1 MNSWDYYSETID
13 RIVWSE
19 GTGRSPVRER
29 VEGLLRTEE
38 GLGKIESLTIDG
50 ITDLSEEY
58 LSPRTIVVRPEQRG
72 DLGRCPGTHGHLCCN
87 YITLNVYLGCTLGCT
102 YCIMQSYLRN
112 RTLEVHL
119 PSTGTVSAIRRVA
132 EEHPDRTVRIGTG
145 EVGDSL
151 LYDPLFGISGDLVE
165 ALADIGNLRFE
176 VKTKTDFVDHLP
188 GDPTP
193 GGNRDATAGR
203 DGAGGPSDTGPLPKG
218 GRGNTAP
225 LPKGAPRNTVVSFS
239 LNPPEVVATEE
250 GVAASLDERLA
261 AAERAIARGYRVAF
275 HFDPMIH
282 IPDWEGAYRS
292 VVDRL
297 AVFRGVTPEWIS
309 LGTLRYPPSLKP
321 MIEERAYA
329 LDEFVRSGDGKM
341 RYLQP
346 IRAEMYRTVK
356 AQLRVVLPETPVYL
370 CMESPVIWRDMQ
382 RAAPGDERSLRA
394 IMQPVVIGGERAG
407 GMR

>member
-19 GTGRSPVRER
+19 GTGRGPLRDR
-29 VEGLLRTEE
+29 VERMLQTEPRLR
-38 GLGKIESLTIDG
+38 GIESVEIDG
-50 ITDLSEEY
+50 FADLPEEY

-119 PSTGTVSAIRRVA
+119 PSSDTVSMIRRVA
-132 EEHPDRTVRIGTG
+132 EAHPDRTVRIGTG

-151 LYDPLFGISGDLVE
+151 LYDPLFGISGELIDALSDLR
-165 ALADIGNLRFE
+165 NLRFE

-188 GDPTP
+188 GNPVA
-193 GGNRDATAGR
+193 GGNGDVLVGR
-203 DGAGGPSDTGPLPKG
+203 DEETFRTDAPEGPRTP
-218 GRGNTAP
+218 R
-225 LPKGAPRNTVVSFS
+225 RNTVVSFS
-239 LNPPEVVATEE
+239 LNPPEVVAAEE
-250 GVAASLDERLA
+250 GVAASLDERLG
-261 AAERAIARGYRVAF
+261 AAERAVSRGYRVAF

-282 IPDWEGAYRS
+282 IPDWERAYLS

-297 AVFRGVTPEWIS
+297 GRFRGITPEWVS
-309 LGTLRYPPSLKP
+309 LGTLRYPPSLKA

-346 IRAEMYRTVK
+346 IRARMYRTVK
-356 AQLRVVLPETPVYL
+356 RRLRDVLPETPVYL
-370 CMESPVIWRDMQ
+370 CMESPVVWRDMQ
-382 RAAPGDERSLRA
+382 RAAPGDERPLRE
-394 IMQPVVIGGERAG
+394 IMQPVTIGGERAG